1 MAAILE
7 VTHVNQ
13 KFHTDFWVKPTH
25 VLKDLSLS
33 VPERSIM
40 GFLGS
45 NGAGKNTL
53 IHLIVGLKKPSTG
66 TVTFRGL
73 DTSTA
78 LARSKIGYLP
88 ERSYFHEHLTGERL
102 LKYFGALSGMSGSV
116 LDDRITSCLNI
127 VNMKHARN
135 VELRNYSKGMLQRI
149 GIAQAILHDPEFL
162 VLDEPMSGLD
172 PVGRKEIRELILH
185 FASEG
190 RTVFLSSHV
199 IPDVE
204 AICDQVALIQAGRLI
219 GCGPISKFL
228 SQGTLSTEVG
238 FSGIAENELKKN
250 AVYKKFSMIRDIP
263 EGFRGVVSGQEELNP
278 VLNSLLKL
286 DAQILWVNPLRPSLE
301 DFFKKE
307 NS

>member
-7 VTHVNQ
+7 ISNVNQ
-13 KFHTDFWVKPTH
+13 KFHTDFWVKPAH
-25 VLKDLSLS
+25 VLKDLTLS

-45 NGAGKNTL
+45 NGAGKTSL
-53 IHLIVGLKKPSTG
+53 IHLIVGLKKPTSG
-66 TVTFRGL
+66 SVSFRGI
-73 DTSTA
+73 DASSP
-78 LARSKIGYLP
+78 LARSRIGYLP

-116 LDDRITSCLNI
+116 LTERIQYCLE
-127 VNMKHARN
+127 VVHMKHAKDL
-135 VELRNYSKGMLQRI
+135 ELRKYSKGMLQRI

-172 PVGRKEIRELILH
+172 PVGRKEIRELISH

-190 RTVFLSSHV
+190 RTVFFSSHV

-204 AICDQVALIQAGRLI
+204 AICDQVALIQSGKLI
-219 GCGPISKFL
+219 GCGPISQFL
-228 SQGTLSTEVG
+228 SSGSLSTEVG
-238 FSGIAENELKKN
+238 FSGVNGDLLKKSD
-250 AVYKKFSMIRDIP
+250 VYKKFSAIREIP
-263 EGFRGVVSGQEELNP
+263 EGFRGVVSGQEQLNSI
-278 VLNSLLKL
+278 LASLLKSG
-286 DAQILWVNPLRPSLE
+286 AQILWVSPLRPSLE

-307 NS
+307 GV